1 MFSNFPLFGPNK
13 AISYSEGQQVK
24 SRNIKDLIIPNRC
37 ENLLKLRNDNL
48 SDLSLI
54 NHKLIHT
61 ISDLEVLRLAY
72 ELIKSKPGNMT
83 PGVNSETLDGISNEY
98 LVKVSE
104 KLKRGQFK
112 FSPARR
118 IWIPKP
124 GKVEKRPLAIAS
136 PREKVVQK
144 AIELVLSSIYEP
156 SFLNYSHGF
165 RPGRNT
171 HSALRMVDAQCKGA
185 TWFIEVDI
193 TKCFDTI
200 SHDHL
205 MAILSRR
212 ITCQKTLA
220 LIRSALKAG
229 YIELGGV
236 SAKAQVGTPQGSV
249 LSPLLCN
256 IFLHE
261 LDCFIMNLIGR
272 TDKGSKRRQNSA
284 YTAVL
289 NRMARLDLEGKKIL
303 RKELRTHSSRDF
315 MDREFIRVRYVRY
328 ADDFLISVIGPYS
341 LAVSI
346 KNEVAQFLEKELR
359 LTLNKAKTLLSK
371 AKAYFLGTEV
381 TWRRTL
387 EKLVILTKAG
397 RKSRVT
403 GRMSLHAPITKL
415 LSRLHEKGFI
425 KWTPQGK
432 AVPTSVGWLQ
442 NMDHADILRY
452 YNAVARGILNYYS
465 FSDNRS
471 SLGGIIRLLHMSC
484 ARTFAIKYK
493 LRFMSKAFGRFGR
506 KLACPKTGTEF
517 YFPETFKR
525 IRKFNVQAP
534 LSLEM
539 LHRTWHNKLT
549 KSSLDLEC
557 VICGISPV
565 QMHHVRK
572 IRELKHRLHLS
583 WFTIQMAA
591 INRKQ
596 VPLCADHH
604 NRLHQNLLTQNE
616 RDLFKKRLKNFIKN
630 KHSIE

>member
-1 MFSNFPLFGPNK
+1 
-13 AISYSEGQQVK
+13 
-24 SRNIKDLIIPNRC
+24 
-37 ENLLKLRNDNL
+37 
-48 SDLSLI
+48 
-54 NHKLIHT
+54 
-61 ISDLEVLRLAY
+61 
-72 ELIKSKPGNMT
+72 
-83 PGVNSETLDGISNEY
+83 
-98 LVKVSE
+98 
-104 KLKRGQFK
+104 
-112 FSPARR
+112 
-118 IWIPKP
+118 
-124 GKVEKRPLAIAS
+124 VEKRPLAIAS

-425 KWTPQGK
+425 K
-432 AVPTSVGWLQ
+432 
-442 NMDHADILRY
+442 
-452 YNAVARGILNYYS
+452 
-465 FSDNRS
+465 
-471 SLGGIIRLLHMSC
+471 
-484 ARTFAIKYK
+484 
-493 LRFMSKAFGRFGR
+493 
-506 KLACPKTGTEF
+506 
-517 YFPETFKR
+517 
-525 IRKFNVQAP
+525 
-534 LSLEM
+534 
-539 LHRTWHNKLT
+539 
-549 KSSLDLEC
+549 
-557 VICGISPV
+557 
-565 QMHHVRK
+565 
-572 IRELKHRLHLS
+572 
-583 WFTIQMAA
+583 
-591 INRKQ
+591 
-596 VPLCADHH
+596 
-604 NRLHQNLLTQNE
+604 
-616 RDLFKKRLKNFIKN
+616 
-630 KHSIE
+630 